1 MIKINRWELDQLSES
16 EYNDLITKANYDHEA
31 DKNLDTPKL
40 KHKEYNK
47 VYVDDELARKN

>member
-1 MIKINRWELDQLSES
+1 MIKITRWELDQLSES
-16 EYNDLITKANYDHEA
+16 EYNDLIIKVNYDHEA

-47 VYVDDELARKN
+47 VYADDELARKN

>member
-31 DKNLDTPKL
+31 DKNLDVPKP
-40 KHKEYNK
+40 KCKEYD
-47 VYVDDELARKN
+47 VKNLCTN

>member
-16 EYNDLITKANYDHEA
+16 EYNDLITKANYDQEI

-40 KHKEYNK
+40 KPKEYNAEK
-47 VYVDDELARKN
+47 